1 MHLISIHGWLKGVAL
16 LLVGRVNRIIRP
28 RLKLH

>member
-1 MHLISIHGWLKGVAL
+1 MHLLANHGWAKGFAL

-28 RLKLH
+28 RHKLH